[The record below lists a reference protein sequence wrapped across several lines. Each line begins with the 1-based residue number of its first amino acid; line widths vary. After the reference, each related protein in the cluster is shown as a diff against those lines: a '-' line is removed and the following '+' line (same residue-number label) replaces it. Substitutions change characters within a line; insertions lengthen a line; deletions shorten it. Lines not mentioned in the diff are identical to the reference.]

1 MTKTF
6 EVRAETG
13 ADRAA
18 VGEVLR
24 AAFPTDAEARLVEA
38 LRDGGALA
46 LSLVAEEGGQ
56 IVGHIAF
63 SELEVG
69 EAQAATTPP
78 GLALAPVAVLPECQ
92 RRGLGAALVGEGLRR
107 LAAARRP
114 FVIVLGHA
122 EYYPRFGFA
131 PASRY
136 GILCPF
142 PAPDEAFL
150 ALELNPGGLQG
161 VTGTVCYRPEFG
173 QM

>member
-63 SELEVG
+63 SELE
-69 EAQAATTPP
+69 
-78 GLALAPVAVLPECQ
+78 VLPECQ